1 MIDFILAEF
10 TKICKKAIEKFSN
23 ELQKPKEDVAIT
35 FNLNQDNEVI
45 YRLLKDFKFEKEVT
59 FMEILG
65 VRIDFKGYSML
76 VPPFIQKSLIGFCDE
91 YKIEPSK
98 VNVMV
103 LLVQEKICLVL
114 FNDTEQVKQIKLD
127 DLLKT

>member
-1 MIDFILAEF
+1 MIDFISAEF

-23 ELQKPKEDVAIT
+23 DLQKPKEDVAIT
-35 FNLNQDNEVI
+35 FNLNQNGEVI

-59 FMEILG
+59 FLEILG

-76 VPPFIQKSLIGFCDE
+76 VPPFIQKSLIGFCEE

-114 FNDTEQVKQIKLD
+114 FNDTEQIKQIKLD

>member
-1 MIDFILAEF
+1 MIDFISAEF
-10 TKICKKAIEKFSN
+10 TKICQKAIERFSN
-23 ELQKPKEDVAIT
+23 DLQKPKEDVVIT
-35 FNLNQDNEVI
+35 FNLNENGDVI

-76 VPPFIQKSLIGFCDE
+76 VPPFIQKSLIGFCQE
-91 YKIEPSK
+91 YSIEPSK
-98 VNVMV
+98 VNVMA
-103 LLVQEKICLVL
+103 LLVQEKVCLVL
-114 FNDTEQVKQIKLD
+114 FNDTEQVKQIQLH

>member
-1 MIDFILAEF
+1 MIDFISAEF

-23 ELQKPKEDVAIT
+23 DLQKPKEDVAIT
-35 FNLNQDNEVI
+35 FNLKDGEV
-45 YRLLKDFKFEKEVT
+45 YYNLLKDFKVEKEVT

-76 VPPFIQKSLIGFCDE
+76 VPPFIQKSLLGFCQE
-91 YKIEPSK
+91 FKIEENK
-98 VNVMV
+98 VNVMA
-103 LLVQEKICLVL
+103 LLVQENICLVL
-114 FNDTEQVKQIKLD
+114 FNDTEQVKQIRLD

>member
-1 MIDFILAEF
+1 MIDFISAEF

-23 ELQKPKEDVAIT
+23 DLQTPKEDVAIT
-35 FNLNQDNEVI
+35 FNLKNGEV
-45 YRLLKDFKFEKEVT
+45 YYNLLKDFKVYKEVT

-76 VPPFIQKSLIGFCDE
+76 VPPFIQKSLLGFCE
-91 YKIEPSK
+91 EFKIEESK
-98 VNVMV
+98 VNVMA
-103 LLVQEKICLVL
+103 LLVQENICLVL
-114 FNDTEQVKQIKLD
+114 FNDTEQIKQIRLD

>member
-1 MIDFILAEF
+1 MKRF
-10 TKICKKAIEKFSN
+10 TICE
-23 ELQKPKEDVAIT
+23 
-35 FNLNQDNEVI
+35 
-45 YRLLKDFKFEKEVT
+45 
-59 FMEILG
+59 
-65 VRIDFKGYSML
+65 
-76 VPPFIQKSLIGFCDE
+76 E

-114 FNDTEQVKQIKLD
+114 FNDTKQLKQIKLD

>member
-1 MIDFILAEF
+1 MIDFISAEF

-23 ELQKPKEDVAIT
+23 DLQTPKEDVAIT
-35 FNLNQDNEVI
+35 FNLKNGEV
-45 YRLLKDFKFEKEVT
+45 YYNLLKDFKVHKEVT

-76 VPPFIQKSLIGFCDE
+76 VPPFIQKSLLGFCE
-91 YKIEPSK
+91 EFKIEESK
-98 VNVMV
+98 VNVMA
-103 LLVQEKICLVL
+103 LLVQENICLVL
-114 FNDTEQVKQIKLD
+114 FNDTEQIKQIRLD

>member
-1 MIDFILAEF
+1 MIDFISAEF

-23 ELQKPKEDVAIT
+23 DLQKPKEDVAIT
-35 FNLNQDNEVI
+35 FNLKDGEV
-45 YRLLKDFKFEKEVT
+45 YYNLLKDFKVEKEVT

-76 VPPFIQKSLIGFCDE
+76 VPPFIQKSLLGFCE
-91 YKIEPSK
+91 EFKIEESK
-98 VNVMV
+98 VNVMA
-103 LLVQEKICLVL
+103 LLVQENICLVL
-114 FNDTEQVKQIKLD
+114 FNDTEQIKQIRLD

>member
-1 MIDFILAEF
+1 MIDFISAEF

-23 ELQKPKEDVAIT
+23 DLQKPKEDVAIT
-35 FNLNQDNEVI
+35 FNLKDGEV
-45 YRLLKDFKFEKEVT
+45 YYNLLKDFKIEREVT

-76 VPPFIQKSLIGFCDE
+76 VPPFIQKSLLGFCDE
-91 YKIEPSK
+91 FKIEQSK
-98 VNVMV
+98 VNVMA
-103 LLVQEKICLVL
+103 LLVQENICLVL
-114 FNDTEQVKQIKLD
+114 FNDTEQVKQIRLD

>member
-1 MIDFILAEF
+1 
-10 TKICKKAIEKFSN
+10 
-23 ELQKPKEDVAIT
+23 
-35 FNLNQDNEVI
+35 
-45 YRLLKDFKFEKEVT
+45 
-59 FMEILG
+59 
-65 VRIDFKGYSML
+65 ML

-91 YKIEPSK
+91 YKIQPNK

>member
-10 TKICKKAIEKFSN
+10 TKICKNAIERFSN
-23 ELQKPKEDVAIT
+23 DLQKPKEDVVIT
-35 FNLNQDNEVI
+35 FNLDENNDVS
-45 YRLLKDFKFEKEVT
+45 YRLLKDFKFEKQLT
-59 FMEILG
+59 FMEILN

-91 YKIEPSK
+91 YKIQPSK

-114 FNDTEQVKQIKLD
+114 FNDTEQIKQIQLH

>member
-1 MIDFILAEF
+1 MIDFISAEF

-23 ELQKPKEDVAIT
+23 DLQTPKEDVAIT
-35 FNLNQDNEVI
+35 FNLKNGEV
-45 YRLLKDFKFEKEVT
+45 YYNLLKDFKVYKEVT

-76 VPPFIQKSLIGFCDE
+76 VPPFIQKSLLGFCE
-91 YKIEPSK
+91 EFKIEESK
-98 VNVMV
+98 VNVMA
-103 LLVQEKICLVL
+103 LLVQENIFLVL
-114 FNDTEQVKQIKLD
+114 FNDTEQIKQIRLD

>member
-1 MIDFILAEF
+1 MIDFISAEF

-23 ELQKPKEDVAIT
+23 DLQKPKEDVVIT
-35 FNLNQDNEVI
+35 FNLNENGDVI

-76 VPPFIQKSLIGFCDE
+76 VPPFIQKSLIGFCQE
-91 YKIEPSK
+91 YSIEPSK

-103 LLVQEKICLVL
+103 LLVQEKVCLVL
-114 FNDTEQVKQIKLD
+114 FNYTEQVKQIQLH